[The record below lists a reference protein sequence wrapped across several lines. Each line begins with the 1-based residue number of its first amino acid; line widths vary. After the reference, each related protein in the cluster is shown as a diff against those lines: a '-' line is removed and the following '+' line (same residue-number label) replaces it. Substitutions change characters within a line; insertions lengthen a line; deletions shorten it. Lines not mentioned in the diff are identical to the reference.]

1 MERVDGYSLDIQKQN
16 IEKIKEIFP
25 EAVEEGKI
33 NFEVLKEFLGGG
45 QIPLEK
51 NISLH
56 GMESHNQ
63 LS

>member
-33 NFEVLKEFLGGG
+33 NFEVLKEFLGGDRY
-45 QIPLEK
+45 L
-51 NISLH
+51 
-56 GMESHNQ
+56 
-63 LS
+63 